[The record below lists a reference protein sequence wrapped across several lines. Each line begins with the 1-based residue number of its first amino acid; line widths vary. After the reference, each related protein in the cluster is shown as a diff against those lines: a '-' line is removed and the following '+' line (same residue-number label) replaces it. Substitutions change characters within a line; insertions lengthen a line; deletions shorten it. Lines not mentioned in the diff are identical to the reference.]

1 MQMSSTLQEMNGP
14 KAAALVFPATKW
26 ELLFDGRYI
35 DDLVSG
41 RGSGRIYTGFA
52 VRRAVF
58 DAVSKRDLRELGVAH
73 TPANRPTRWGTELL
87 VEKGKVRHA
96 PSDYCPLAVDLRL
109 G

>member
-1 MQMSSTLQEMNGP
+1 MNGP
-14 KAAALVFPATKW
+14 KAAALVFPVTEW
-26 ELLFDGRYI
+26 ELLFYGRYV

-41 RGSGRIYTGFA
+41 RGSDRIYTGFA

-73 TPANRPTRWGTELL
+73 TRANRSTRWSTELL
-87 VEKGKVRHA
+87 VEKGEARHT
-96 PSDYCPLAVDLRL
+96 PSDHGPLAVGLRL